1 MSFLVEYITIITRKD
16 GVIMNSLFSK
26 FVVSWIGSD
35 DIEVYDDESCF
46 NSRIRDLIGWG
57 R

>member
-1 MSFLVEYITIITRKD
+1 
-16 GVIMNSLFSK
+16 MNSLFSK